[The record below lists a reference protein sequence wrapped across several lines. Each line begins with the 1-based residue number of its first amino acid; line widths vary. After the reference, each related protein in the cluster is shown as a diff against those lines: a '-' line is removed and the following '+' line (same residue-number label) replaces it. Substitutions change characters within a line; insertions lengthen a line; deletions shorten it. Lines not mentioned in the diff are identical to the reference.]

1 MKLPIAIAGMIA
13 HGHGDV
19 RYAHYGLD
27 IYPMNPN
34 HTIGSIAKLLR
45 DLEGMRRNAS
55 RCLFTEEGS
64 QSTLTKALLKGA
76 KICKDSLLP
85 TVEEPEATKQLPCLQ
100 LDNACA
106 DNKNQWVFAFFSML
120 VYKRIFR
127 EVYINFLI
135 AGHRHEDID
144 ALFGRWS
151 TRLKTRDYPTV
162 PLLMKS
168 FMDCETE
175 PVIPHL
181 IEISSHLWKGTWE
194 EEGSFWK
201 VIQKCSSS
209 NFTWIQVDGH

>member
-1 MKLPIAIAGMIA
+1 M
-13 HGHGDV
+13 DV
-19 RYAHYGLD
+19 VDAHYGLD

-45 DLEGMRRNAS
+45 DLEGVRRNAS
-55 RCLFTEEGS
+55 RCLFTEEGE
-64 QSTLTKALLKGA
+64 QSTLTKALLKGVE
-76 KICKDSLLP
+76 ICRELLLP
-85 TVEEPEATKQLPCLQ
+85 TVEEPEGAKQLPPILTLQ

-106 DNKNQWVFAFFSML
+106 DNKNRWVFAYCSML

-135 AGHRHEDID
+135 VGHTHEAID

-181 IEISSHLWKGTWE
+181 IEEVPDFKSFV
-194 EEGSFWK
+194 EGYLGRGGQNLEGHSK
-201 VIQKCSSS
+201 V
-209 NFTWIQVDGH
+209 